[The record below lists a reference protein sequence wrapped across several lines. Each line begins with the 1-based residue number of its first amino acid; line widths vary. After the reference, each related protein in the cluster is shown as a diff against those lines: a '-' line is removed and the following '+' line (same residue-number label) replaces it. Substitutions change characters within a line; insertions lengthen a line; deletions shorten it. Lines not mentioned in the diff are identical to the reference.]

1 MKRISGRW
9 RLGITLASI
18 SALMWAIL
26 PVVLQ
31 ILLQTVDFQ
40 TITLFRYFL
49 PAIILTPYLFL
60 NGTLNNFSEK
70 LTSKHVIILI
80 TSGVLLAGNYGFYIL
95 GLAKTSADSAQVMIQ
110 LAPISLLLAGIYIF
124 KEPFSKSQWLGFVV
138 FATGLFLFFYHRITH
153 HLADLG
159 TYGAGLSIV
168 SLSALC
174 FTGYA
179 IALKYLLRTFTAQE
193 AMMIFY
199 WIGSILFLPFSDLP
213 GLLSLKKFELLLL
226 LFCGI
231 NTLITYSCFSEA
243 FAHVEMSRVSAV
255 VATTPLLTIG
265 FVQLAAPLFNL
276 NAEPITLLSLC
287 GAALVVTGSIT
298 TAIAKR
304 HPMSD

>member
-1 MKRISGRW
+1 MSRISGRW

-40 TITLFRYFL
+40 IITLFRYFL
-49 PAIILTPYLFL
+49 PAMILTPYLFF
-60 NGTLNNFSEK
+60 NGTLINLPKK
-70 LTSKHVIILI
+70 LTSKRVIILI
-80 TSGVLLAGNYGFYIL
+80 ISGVLLAGNYGFYIL
-95 GLAKTSADSAQVMIQ
+95 GLEKTSADSAQVMIQ

-124 KEPFSKSQWLGFVV
+124 KEPFSKSQWLGFAFFTV
-138 FATGLFLFFYHRITH
+138 GLFLFFYHRITH
-153 HLADLG
+153 NATDLG
-159 TYGAGLSIV
+159 TYSFGLSIV
-168 SLSALC
+168 SISALC

-179 IALKYLLRTFTAQE
+179 ITLKYLLKTFTAQE

-199 WIGSILFLPFSDLP
+199 WIGSFLFLPFSDLP
-213 GLLSLKKFELLLL
+213 GLLSLNKFELLLL
-226 LFCGI
+226 FFCGI

-243 FAHVEMSRVSAV
+243 FAHIEVSRVSAV
-255 VATTPLLTIG
+255 VATTPLMTIG
-265 FVQLAAPLFNL
+265 FIQLAAPLSNL

-304 HPMSD
+304 STMSN